1 VEDQENKVNYNVI
14 YGIINHQGV
23 AMKRSDLIKQIIA
36 RKEQLNIT
44 IENLAKLS
52 DLGVRTVN
60 RVLANEDVK
69 LSTIES
75 ITNLLGLDFAGN
87 EIVPLDELNKQRA
100 KSKATFMASLVQ
112 GTSALEMQ
120 GLDKES
126 VNNIISMYEKEFL
139 DGEYSNTLWVA

>member
-1 VEDQENKVNYNVI
+1 
-14 YGIINHQGV
+14 
-23 AMKRSDLIKQIIA
+23 MKRLDLIKQIIA

-52 DLGVRTVN
+52 GLGVRTVN

-87 EIVPLDELNKQRA
+87 EIVPLDELKKQRA
-100 KSKATFMASLVQ
+100 KEKAIFMTSLVQ
-112 GTSALEMQ
+112 STSALEMQ
-120 GLDKES
+120 GLDNDNI
-126 VNNIISMYEKEFL
+126 NNIISMYEKEFL
-139 DGEYSNTLWVA
+139 NGEYQNTLWVA

>member
-1 VEDQENKVNYNVI
+1 
-14 YGIINHQGV
+14 
-23 AMKRSDLIKQIIA
+23 MKRLDLIKQIIA

-52 DLGVRTVN
+52 GLGIRTVN

-87 EIVPLDELNKQRA
+87 EIVPLEELKKQRA
-100 KSKATFMASLVQ
+100 KQKAIFMASLVQ
-112 GTSALEMQ
+112 STSALEMQ
-120 GLDKES
+120 GLDKEN
-126 VNNIISMYEKEFL
+126 VNNIIFMYEKEFL
-139 DGEYSNTLWVA
+139 EGEYKNTLWVA

>member
-1 VEDQENKVNYNVI
+1 
-14 YGIINHQGV
+14 
-23 AMKRSDLIKQIIA
+23 MKRLDLIKQIIA

-52 DLGVRTVN
+52 GLGVRTVN

-87 EIVPLDELNKQRA
+87 EIIPLDTLQQQRA
-100 KSKATFMASLVQ
+100 KEKAIFMASLVQ
-112 GTSALEMQ
+112 STSALEMQ
-120 GLDKES
+120 GLDRDNI
-126 VNNIISMYEKEFL
+126 NNIISMYENFFL
-139 DGEYSNTLWVA
+139 NGEYQNTLWIA

>member
-1 VEDQENKVNYNVI
+1 MEDQENKVNYNVI